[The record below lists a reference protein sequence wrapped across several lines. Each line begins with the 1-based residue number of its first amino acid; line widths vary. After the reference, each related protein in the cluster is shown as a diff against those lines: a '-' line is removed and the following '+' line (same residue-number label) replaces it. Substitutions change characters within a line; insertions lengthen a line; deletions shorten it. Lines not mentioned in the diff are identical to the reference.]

1 MVSMIGGTQCEGL
14 DLWHKFE
21 KKFWW
26 GCD

>member
-21 KKFWW
+21 KKFW
-26 GCD
+26 